1 MAWLKGFTYDG
12 IDSLDYDLYITSG
25 SVYDAPER
33 VVDMIKVPG
42 RNGNLAIDRGK
53 FENIDVEYNVYTKDR
68 SQTSF
73 AQNIRDFR
81 NELCSRHEYL
91 RLTDDY
97 NSDEFRLGIYKS
109 GLELDADIDR
119 AGAIKLTFDCKP
131 QRFLT
136 SGETERSIPEWFDMH
151 TDSGNLVTIDNSSGE
166 YVAKSLSAAIVPQQ
180 DLNGYDNPWAGGG
193 GKNKLSN
200 NVTNQTVN
208 GITVT
213 VSNDGVITCNGT
225 ATAQVAIVI
234 GTFYGEQGV
243 NYKISGMPSGSSTSK
258 YFLNLA
264 PSPETGVSDTNYY
277 SETQIT
283 PVRDLT
289 ITARLYIRN
298 GQTVSNLVFKPMIRL
313 ASDTDATYEPYENI
327 CPITGFD
334 SVKLYL
340 SGKNLARNENVV
352 GSITKYG
359 LTFTKNSDG
368 SVTVNG
374 TNTRG
379 STVNYFFNLGADQSY
394 YLDMTLPVGQYVLT
408 GCPTGGATNKYFIGM
423 YHHNNVSQ
431 NWGTSLDI
439 GSGKTYTVT
448 ADTNT
453 GIGFRIGIASGQ
465 TVSNLTFKP
474 MLRLA
479 SVADATYEPYKGNT
493 YSVSF
498 GSAGTVYGGTLDVV
512 SGQLTV
518 ERAFITLDETANWS
532 WSTATLRPHVLISG
546 MEIKGAVIS
555 NMYPYSS
562 SNVAVDGTIT
572 TNAGSGN
579 DVWIY
584 DTVNAPDLN
593 SWKTF
598 VASNNLQV
606 VYTLATPLT
615 YQLTATQVA
624 FLLGTNNI
632 WSNTGDISI
641 EYGKGGN
648 TLFNPT
654 LFDSRPLIELTG
666 AGTLGINNYIIT
678 ITGSGKLYIDCDTM
692 EAYTIT
698 GGIVTSANNR
708 VSLNTT
714 DYPVLRSGI
723 NSFAVGTGISNVK
736 ITPRWW
742 RV

>member
-42 RNGNLAIDRGK
+42 RNGNLAIDQGR
-53 FENIDVEYNVYTKDR
+53 FENIDVEYNVYTKNR

-136 SGETERSIPEWFDMH
+136 SGETEKSIPDWSDVH
-151 TDSGNLVTIDNSSGE
+151 SDSGNLVTIDNSGGE
-166 YVAKSLSAAIVPQQ
+166 YAVKSLSTAIVPQQ
-180 DLNGYDNPWAGGG
+180 DLHGYDNPWAAGA
-193 GKNKLSN
+193 GKNKFPELSATQTISD
-200 NVTNQTVN
+200 VTATKNSD
-208 GITVT
+208 GSITL
-213 VSNDGVITCNGT
+213 SGT
-225 ATAQVAIVI
+225 ATATTYFDIDTNFNTTAVAGYYFSGIPSPCP
-234 GTFYGEQGV
+234 YGNGLRFR
-243 NYKISGMPSGSSTSK
+243 ISNSTSDRTA
-258 YFLNLA
+258 LNDYYV
-264 PSPETGVSDTNYY
+264 STSGVVTGGVINDNGSGKCLSIRVASGTA
-277 SETQIT
+277 IT
-283 PVRDLT
+283 TPLK
-289 ITARLYIRN
+289 LY
-298 GQTVSNLVFKPMIRL
+298 PMIS
-313 ASDTDATYEPYENI
+313 AAQDDTFAPYENI
-327 CPITGFD
+327 CPITGFSSANIYVSPTT
-334 SVKLYL
+334 SV
-340 SGKNLARNENVV
+340 G
-352 GSITKYG
+352 
-359 LTFTKNSDG
+359 
-368 SVTVNG
+368 
-374 TNTRG
+374 
-379 STVNYFFNLGADQSY
+379 
-394 YLDMTLPVGQYVLT
+394 
-408 GCPTGGATNKYFIGM
+408 
-423 YHHNNVSQ
+423 
-431 NWGTSLDI
+431 
-439 GSGKTYTVT
+439 
-448 ADTNT
+448 
-453 GIGFRIGIASGQ
+453 
-465 TVSNLTFKP
+465 
-474 MLRLA
+474 
-479 SVADATYEPYKGNT
+479 DATT
-493 YSVSF
+493 YNISF

-512 SGQLTV
+512 TGELESC
-518 ERAFITLDETANWS
+518 
-532 WSTATLRPHVLISG
+532 P
-546 MEIKGAVIS
+546 
-555 NMYPYSS
+555 YYSS
-562 SNVAVDGTIT
+562 YNGEALTGEWISDRDAYAVGTTPT
-572 TNAGSGN
+572 TGA
-579 DVWIY
+579 
-584 DTVNAPDLN
+584 
-593 SWKTF
+593 
-598 VASNNLQV
+598 QV
-606 VYTLATPLT
+606 VNIGGTLTT

-632 WSNTGDISI
+632 WSNTGDIQI

-648 TLFNPT
+648 TLYNPT

>member
-91 RLTDDY
+91 RLADDY

-109 GLELDADIDR
+109 GLELDVDIDR

-136 SGETERSIPEWFDMH
+136 SGESESTIPVWSDIH
-151 TDSGNLVTIDNSSGE
+151 SDSGSIVTIDNSSGE
-166 YVAKSLSAAIVPQQ
+166 YAVKSLSTDIVPQQ
-180 DLNGYDNPWAGGG
+180 
-193 GKNKLSN
+193 
-200 NVTNQTVN
+200 
-208 GITVT
+208 
-213 VSNDGVITCNGT
+213 
-225 ATAQVAIVI
+225 
-234 GTFYGEQGV
+234 
-243 NYKISGMPSGSSTSK
+243 SGSGD
-258 YFLNLA
+258 
-264 PSPETGVSDTNYY
+264 PSPSN
-277 SETQIT
+277 
-283 PVRDLT
+283 VR
-289 ITARLYIRN
+289 
-298 GQTVSNLVFKPMIRL
+298 
-313 ASDTDATYEPYENI
+313 
-327 CPITGFD
+327 PITGFD

-423 YHHNNVSQ
+423 YHHNNASQ

-479 SVADATYEPYKGNT
+479 SVTDATYESYKGNT

-518 ERAFITLDETANWS
+518 ERAFITLDETANWN
-532 WSTATLRPHVLISG
+532 WSTATLRPHVFISG

-632 WSNTGDISI
+632 WSNTGDIQI

-654 LFDSRPLIELTG
+654 LFDSKPLLVVTG
-666 AGTLGINNYIIT
+666 YGNLGIGSQTLT
-678 ITGSGKLYIDCDTM
+678 IENGYPSQVVYIDCDSM
-692 EAYTIT
+692 EAWTESGGVKSPANDLIQNAGDAFPVLKSGVNVFSLPVTIT
-698 GGIVTSANNR
+698 
-708 VSLNTT
+708 SLK
-714 DYPVLRSGI
+714 V
-723 NSFAVGTGISNVK
+723 
-736 ITPRWW
+736 TPRWW
-742 RV
+742 RI